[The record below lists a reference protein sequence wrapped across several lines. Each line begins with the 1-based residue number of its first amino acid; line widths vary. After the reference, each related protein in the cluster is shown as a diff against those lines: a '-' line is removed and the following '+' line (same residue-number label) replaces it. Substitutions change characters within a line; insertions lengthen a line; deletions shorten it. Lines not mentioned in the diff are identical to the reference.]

1 MAKKKEGVSRMDAE
15 ILETARAL
23 HELGIMDDATF
34 GKITLRQMNLKNL
47 KNLKNL
53 ENSETPS
60 GAEIVAIREANN
72 MSQAVFAKVLDVTP
86 GTLSKWEREEQ
97 RPRGPAARLLA
108 VIKAKGVR
116 AVL

>member
-1 MAKKKEGVSRMDAE
+1 MPVAEKQEGASRMDAE
-15 ILETARAL
+15 ILETATDL
-23 HELGIMDDATF
+23 HRLGIMDDATF
-34 GKITLRQMNLKNL
+34 GKITLRHVNLK
-47 KNLKNL
+47 KL
-53 ENSETPS
+53 ESAETPN

-72 MSQAVFAKVLDVTP
+72 MSQAVFARILDVTP

-116 AVL
+116 AIL